1 MTKKFHES
9 PICMTIFRPSNRY
22 ILFLNSFRSSY
33 QHYSIKYIGGISF
46 GFSLDSNELFM
57 TELVKARERLSH
69 FKRDYI
75 LQQQPEERST
85 WKPNTKLHY
94 WTSWLECECVRVW
107 FFFFSSVC
115 RVIGSLCRTFAIYR
129 KTHTAREKTLLF
141 RKSIYYVFL
150 LMLCAIIVEHIGLKV
165 NKIARSGKIDC
176 STVILKW
183 FGECVWNGEKRKCL
197 VMCNETWPNRIIRI

>member
-1 MTKKFHES
+1 MNVYES
-9 PICMTIFRPSNRY
+9 PLCMTIFRPSNRY

-57 TELVKARERLSH
+57 TELVQARERLSH

-94 WTSWLECECVRVW
+94 
-107 FFFFSSVC
+107 
-115 RVIGSLCRTFAIYR
+115 
-129 KTHTAREKTLLF
+129 
-141 RKSIYYVFL
+141 
-150 LMLCAIIVEHIGLKV
+150 
-165 NKIARSGKIDC
+165 
-176 STVILKW
+176 
-183 FGECVWNGEKRKCL
+183 
-197 VMCNETWPNRIIRI
+197 